1 MKKLLII
8 SNLPSDNTKILLNQ
22 VKKGAKS
29 INSENL
35 EIISSN
41 AVDISYEIIKES
53 SAIILGTTENLG
65 YMSGI
70 MKDFFDR
77 NYNQCL
83 NKTNGLPYALYIR
96 AGHDGTGTE
105 LNMKRISTGLKWK
118 EIQTPLILKGVWN
131 NNFKDQCFNLGATVA
146 AGLDMDIY

>member
-8 SNLPSDNTKILLNQ
+8 SNLPSNNTKILLNQ

-83 NKTNGLPYALYIR
+83 NQTNGLPYALYIR

-105 LNMKRISTGLKWK
+105 LNMKRIISGLKWK
-118 EIQTPLILKGVWN
+118 EIQTPLILKGAWN
-131 NNFKDQCFNLGATVA
+131 DNFKDQCFNLGATVA

>member
-8 SNLPSDNTKILLNQ
+8 SNLPSNNTKILLNQ

-83 NKTNGLPYALYIR
+83 NQTNGLPYALYIR

-105 LNMKRISTGLKWK
+105 LNMKRIITGLKWK
-118 EIQTPLILKGVWN
+118 EIQTPLILKGAWN
-131 NNFKDQCFNLGATVA
+131 DNFKDQCFNLGATVA

>member
-8 SNLPSDNTKILLNQ
+8 SNLPPNNTKILLNQ

-29 INSENL
+29 INSESL

-83 NKTNGLPYALYIR
+83 NQTNGLPYALYIR

-105 LNMKRISTGLKWK
+105 LNMKRIITGLKWK
-118 EIQTPLILKGVWN
+118 EIQTPLILKGAWN
-131 NNFKDQCFNLGATVA
+131 DNFKDQCFNLGATVA

>member
-8 SNLPSDNTKILLNQ
+8 SNLPSNNTKILLNQ

-41 AVDISYEIIKES
+41 AVDISYETIKES

-83 NKTNGLPYALYIR
+83 NQTNGLPYALYIR

-105 LNMKRISTGLKWK
+105 LNMKRIITGLKWK
-118 EIQTPLILKGVWN
+118 EIQTPLILKGAWN
-131 NNFKDQCFNLGATVA
+131 DYFKDQCFNLGATVA

>member
-8 SNLPSDNTKILLNQ
+8 SNLPSNNTKILLNQ

-41 AVDISYEIIKES
+41 AVDISYETIKES

-77 NYNQCL
+77 YYNQCL
-83 NKTNGLPYALYIR
+83 NQTNGLPYALYIR
-96 AGHDGTGTE
+96 CLLYTSPSPRDRTRSRMPSSA
-105 LNMKRISTGLKWK
+105 
-118 EIQTPLILKGVWN
+118 
-131 NNFKDQCFNLGATVA
+131 
-146 AGLDMDIY
+146 

>member
-8 SNLPSDNTKILLNQ
+8 SNLPSNNTKILLNQ

-41 AVDISYEIIKES
+41 AVDISYETIKES

-83 NKTNGLPYALYIR
+83 NQTNGLPYALYIR

-105 LNMKRISTGLKWK
+105 LNMKRIITGLKWK
-118 EIQTPLILKGVWN
+118 EIQTPLILKGAW
-131 NNFKDQCFNLGATVA
+131 TVSYTHLRA
-146 AGLDMDIY
+146 HET

>member
-8 SNLPSDNTKILLNQ
+8 SNLPSNNTKILLNQ

-41 AVDISYEIIKES
+41 AVDISYEAIKES

-83 NKTNGLPYALYIR
+83 NQTNGLPYALYIR

-105 LNMKRISTGLKWK
+105 LNMKRIITGLKWK
-118 EIQTPLILKGVWN
+118 EIQTPLILKGEWN
-131 NNFKDQCFNLGATVA
+131 DNFKDQCFNLGATIA

>member
-8 SNLPSDNTKILLNQ
+8 SNLPSNNTKILLNQ

-41 AVDISYEIIKES
+41 AVDISYETIKES

-83 NKTNGLPYALYIR
+83 NQTNGLPYALYIR

-105 LNMKRISTGLKWK
+105 LNMKRIITGLKWK
-118 EIQTPLILKGVWN
+118 EIQTPLILKGEWN
-131 NNFKDQCFNLGATVA
+131 DNFKDQCFNLGATVA

>member
-8 SNLPSDNTKILLNQ
+8 SNLPSNNTKILLNQ

-41 AVDISYEIIKES
+41 AVDISYEAIKES

-83 NKTNGLPYALYIR
+83 NQTNGLPYALYIR

-105 LNMKRISTGLKWK
+105 LNMKRIITGLKWK
-118 EIQTPLILKGVWN
+118 EIQTPLILKGEWN
-131 NNFKDQCFNLGATVA
+131 DNFKDQCFNLGATVA